1 MTGDVSS
8 PDNDS
13 SLDNFINRFG
23 NGQGFEDYRDD
34 IMEGGSQELDP
45 ATFDPRDIN
54 PEAHY
59 LSPDEDVPLVDPA
72 VDKFLKHLE
81 NGGRNDDYVDHESLE
96 TNQDSPPTT
105 FRIND
110 IARYDESQAPTQ
122 LIRRHRIDAGMDRP
136 VKDRSPLEHAFG
148 DKVAEAASECIQR
161 VVDGENFDART
172 ILSVL
177 NRVHMQIIEDDFLAD
192 AISKGLFRLPD
203 IHDLFEVFESQ
214 LLELRSALEDGPEV
228 PRIYISILRGNIK
241 LMETTGNAIIEF
253 SH

>member
-1 MTGDVSS
+1 
-8 PDNDS
+8 
-13 SLDNFINRFG
+13 
-23 NGQGFEDYRDD
+23 
-34 IMEGGSQELDP
+34 
-45 ATFDPRDIN
+45 
-54 PEAHY
+54 
-59 LSPDEDVPLVDPA
+59 
-72 VDKFLKHLE
+72 
-81 NGGRNDDYVDHESLE
+81 
-96 TNQDSPPTT
+96 
-105 FRIND
+105 
-110 IARYDESQAPTQ
+110 
-122 LIRRHRIDAGMDRP
+122 
-136 VKDRSPLEHAFG
+136 
-148 DKVAEAASECIQR
+148 

-228 PRIYISILRGNIK
+228 PRFYISILRGNIK